1 MRLLALL
8 AGLALAAPALAQS
21 EARYRVTFESTW
33 SAQTHPAGYPGP
45 SAHYSSLI
53 GATHATAG
61 AVWRP
66 GDLATPGVEQMA
78 ETGGTALLTT
88 EIDAL
93 QVSGEAGERV
103 TGGGLGT
110 TPGSVHTEFVVTTA
124 HPRLTLVT
132 MVAPSPDW
140 FVGVDGLDLRE
151 GAGWVAAREV
161 ELHVWDAG
169 TDSGSGYTSPNQD
182 TQPREPIA
190 LSDAA
195 PFAGGNTR
203 LGTFRF
209 ELLSVVDA
217 DDGAAEAAFTV
228 GTVTP
233 TPSAGAARLSVT
245 SAVAAEARLDI
256 VDVMGRTVAT
266 QTHTLNA
273 GERTLD
279 LPTAGLAP
287 GSYAVRV
294 RVGDEVST
302 RRLVVAR

>member
-1 MRLLALL
+1 MRLLVALL

-33 SAQTHPAGYPGP
+33 SQFTHPLDYPGN
-45 SAHYSSLI
+45 AHYSSLV
-53 GATHATAG
+53 GATHASSGALWAAG
-61 AVWRP
+61 S
-66 GDLATPGVEQMA
+66 LASEGIEEMA
-78 ETGGTALLTT
+78 ETGATFKLRDRIA
-88 EIDAL
+88 AL
-93 QVSGEAGERV
+93 QVAGQV
-103 TGGGLGT
+103 GT
-110 TPGSVHTEFVVTTA
+110 LIEGPPLSFSPSSVEFEIDVSEPFPLVS
-124 HPRLTLVT
+124 LVT

-140 FVGVDGLDLRE
+140 FVGVSSLYLRDGI
-151 GAGWVAAREV
+151 GGWQASREV

-169 TDSGSGYTSPNQD
+169 TDSGSSYTAPNQD
-182 TQPREPIA
+182 TQPRELIRI
-190 LSDAA
+190 SEAA
-195 PFAGGNTR
+195 PFAGGNTV
-203 LGTFRF
+203 LGAFRF

-217 DDGAAEAAFTV
+217 DEGAVPAFAV

-294 RVGDEVST
+294 RVGDEVWT